1 MRKSFWW
8 GLGFILVIVLIW
20 YVSSKPGKYDDFAQ
34 CLNDEGAV
42 MYGAYWCP
50 HCQAQKKLFG
60 SSWDKVNYVECS
72 LPNGN
77 GQTEICKK
85 EGIVSYPV
93 WKFADGKEISG
104 QLSLE
109 QLGSFTGCDL
119 LVED

>member
-1 MRKSFWW
+1 MKKSFWW
-8 GLGFILVIVLIW
+8 GLGFILVIALIW
-20 YVSSKPGKYDDFAQ
+20 YVSSKPGKYDGFAQ
-34 CLNDEGAV
+34 CLTDEGAV

-77 GQTEICKK
+77 GQTQICID
-85 EGIVSYPV
+85 EGIISYPV

-104 QLSLE
+104 QLSLQ
-109 QLGSFTGCDL
+109 QLGSFTGCEL
-119 LVED
+119 PIE